1 MPEGGSVPA
10 PAAPDRS
17 RADRR
22 ARNKRR
28 NRNLAIVAG
37 VVALVAV
44 IAGGVVALAGGS
56 GDSSAKHQAAVTHTD
71 TISLTTGEVTSD
83 SAGPPTTVSTT
94 QSDQIVQ
101 VLGNYVT
108 DATLQPLRSGKPTTA
123 DLSIV
128 FDAGTLAKISGP
140 DRGVALDEG
149 LPKVTGPLTATAP
162 PVAMVGLGDQTGNL
176 VLVSATLSLD
186 AKGKTA
192 VKGGPLHIA
201 RKADFVLAP
210 DPSGAWKVTS
220 YDMVVARG
228 GAGLDATTKAATT
241 TTKAKQP

>member
-1 MPEGGSVPA
+1 MDDPLPRTQRRE
-10 PAAPDRS
+10 
-17 RADRR
+17 R
-22 ARNKRR
+22 ARRR
-28 NRNLAIVAG
+28 NRNLAIGAGIVA
-37 VVALVAV
+37 VVAV
-44 IAGGVVALAGGS
+44 IAVVVVALTGSS
-56 GDSSAKHQAAVTHTD
+56 GDSPGKHQAAAPRTD
-71 TISLTTGEVTSD
+71 TLSVISLTAGEVTSD
-83 SAGPPTTVSTT
+83 SAGPPTTVSSA
-94 QSDQIVQ
+94 QSDQILQ
-101 VLGNYVT
+101 VLDNYVT